1 MDATRRYE
9 NTLVAILFFTW
20 GTVFLDR
27 MSQLYLAPYF
37 APEFHLS
44 REQIGTLA
52 SILAITWAASTF
64 FFGALSD
71 RVGRRPVLI
80 PAVFAFSALSWI
92 SGLAHSYHQLLLI
105 RALMGIAE
113 GPTWSIMTAL
123 IEESSQVKRR
133 GRNIGLVVSAAA
145 LVGLAVAPVLT
156 TQVATHW
163 GWRSAFFV
171 AGIPGLLAGCL
182 IWKYVR
188 EPALNGGAIHRKP
201 SLSEYFSIFRYRN
214 IWLCCLGASGFMS
227 WLFALNVFA
236 PLYIT
241 EVAHQLPTTAGFLLG
256 ASGLGSF
263 FLGFLLPSLSD
274 RLGRKPVLLLMAA
287 LSAVVPL
294 AFLVPVLYVYPLL
307 LAAIVFAANTGQG
320 IASLVMVLVPTE
332 SVPPQFR
339 ATSIGLTTL
348 VGEIM
353 GATGAPLLAGTL
365 SEKHGLGLTMWLAA
379 GGSALLFLAALFL
392 REPGRDSNTSPVI
405 GQNSY

>member
-1 MDATRRYE
+1 
-9 NTLVAILFFTW
+9 
-20 GTVFLDR
+20 
-27 MSQLYLAPYF
+27 
-37 APEFHLS
+37 
-44 REQIGTLA
+44 
-52 SILAITWAASTF
+52 
-64 FFGALSD
+64 
-71 RVGRRPVLI
+71 
-80 PAVFAFSALSWI
+80 
-92 SGLAHSYHQLLLI
+92 
-105 RALMGIAE
+105 
-113 GPTWSIMTAL
+113 
-123 IEESSQVKRR
+123 
-133 GRNIGLVVSAAA
+133 
-145 LVGLAVAPVLT
+145 
-156 TQVATHW
+156 
-163 GWRSAFFV
+163 
-171 AGIPGLLAGCL
+171 LLAGCL

-274 RLGRKPVLLLMAA
+274 RVGRKPVLLLMAA

-353 GATGAPLLAGTL
+353 GATGAPLLAGAL
-365 SEKHGLGLTMWLAA
+365 AERHGLGLTMWLAA

-392 REPGRDSNTSPVI
+392 REPGRNSNTSPVI